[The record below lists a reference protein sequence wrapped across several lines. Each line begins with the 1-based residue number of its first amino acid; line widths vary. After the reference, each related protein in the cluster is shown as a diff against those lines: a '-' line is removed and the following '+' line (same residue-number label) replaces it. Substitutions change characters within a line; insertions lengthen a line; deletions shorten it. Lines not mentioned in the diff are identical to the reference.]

1 MEFKN
6 VKFVVFDFDGVF
18 TNNSVYVSE
27 NGEETVQC
35 NRSDGI
41 GLARLKE
48 VNVKFHIIS
57 TESNKVVS
65 KRAKKINSPVT
76 QNVKDKAS
84 VLKQICKKE
93 GFSLHQTM
101 FVGND
106 INDLPALKIV
116 GYPVGVNDSYPELD
130 SCLTFRTKKNGGMG
144 AVREICDLIYFSKK
158 KLNEY

>member
-27 NGEETVQC
+27 NGEETVKC

-65 KRAKKINSPVT
+65 KEQKK
-76 QNVKDKAS
+76 
-84 VLKQICKKE
+84 
-93 GFSLHQTM
+93 
-101 FVGND
+101 
-106 INDLPALKIV
+106 
-116 GYPVGVNDSYPELD
+116 
-130 SCLTFRTKKNGGMG
+130 
-144 AVREICDLIYFSKK
+144 
-158 KLNEY
+158 